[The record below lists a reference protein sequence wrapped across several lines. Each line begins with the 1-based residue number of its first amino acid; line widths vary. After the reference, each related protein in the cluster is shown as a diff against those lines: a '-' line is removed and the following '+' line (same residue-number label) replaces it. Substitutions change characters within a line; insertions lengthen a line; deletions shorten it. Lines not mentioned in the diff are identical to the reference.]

1 MFDKNPIVKPSLT
14 VSARIIGEQ
23 AYVLDPSKGQLER
36 LNEVGS
42 YTWALIE
49 KGQFRIDKLCAS
61 ITKAFEVDEDV
72 ARKDLIEFIEIL
84 RRKQMVD
91 LID

>member
-1 MFDKNPIVKPSLT
+1 MNDKNPIVKPSLT

-23 AYVLDPSKGQLER
+23 AYVLDPAKGQLER

-42 YTWALIE
+42 HTWALIE
-49 KGQFRIDKLCAS
+49 KGRYRLDALCAS
-61 ITKAFEVDEDV
+61 ITEAFEVDEDT

-84 RRKQMVD
+84 RGKRMID